1 MVPDEDTVSASGDDD
16 ADADFEAMM
25 RSLGMTE
32 EDFEAE
38 LGIDLEENLDDLT
51 DDSGRG
57 LDDDDLGNPYRDDD
71 N

>member
-1 MVPDEDTVSASGDDD
+1 
-16 ADADFEAMM
+16 MM

-32 EDFEAE
+32 EDFDPELDPE
-38 LGIDLEENLDDLT
+38 LGVDLEENLDDLT

-71 N
+71 EN